1 MKQLRTR
8 AWMLLFFVAFLLLGT
23 AFFCGRYVADGSM
36 WASSRVNSASYSG
49 SRLARGAL
57 YDRNGTLLY
66 DAARGSYAA
75 DKTLRTAALHLT
87 GDSEGNIG
95 QSALNAVSRHMVG
108 FSPITGLSGG
118 TGHDVYLTVDAELQS
133 LAYQCLRGQKGAAVV
148 YDYRSGE
155 ILCAVSTP
163 SFDPFSPPK
172 DIEGSDAYEGVYL
185 NRVFSGLFAPGS
197 TFKLVTTVAAIENIP
212 DLMERSFT
220 CTGKLELD
228 GRRITCP
235 YKHGEMD
242 FASALAHSC
251 NCAFAELAVELG
263 GETLQKYAEQLGL
276 LESFSVSG
284 LSTAA
289 GKFEIAE
296 SEGDLGWSGVGQHKD
311 MVSPIAMLRLMG
323 AAANGGTALTPRIFL
338 KEIGDFG
345 VPVPTLS
352 GKSSEKLMEP
362 STAET
367 LYQLMLNNV
376 ELEYGVIFKGLIAG
390 AKSGTAEVGEGKS
403 PHSWFV
409 GFISD
414 EDVPLAF
421 AVVVQNGGSG
431 LKNAGA
437 IADRLVAQASKLYRT
452 EEAPAS

>member
-1 MKQLRTR
+1 MKQLRLR
-8 AWMLLFFVAFLLLGT
+8 SLMVLCLIAFLLLGT
-23 AFFCGRYVADGSM
+23 AFFCGRYLADGAM
-36 WASSRVNSASYSG
+36 WASSRVNSSSYSG
-49 SRLARGAL
+49 NRLARGAL
-57 YDRNGTLLY
+57 YDRSGTLLY
-66 DAARGSYAA
+66 DAARDSYAA

-87 GDSEGNIG
+87 GDREGNIA

-108 FSPITGLSGG
+108 FSPITGLSSG
-118 TGHDVYLTVDAELQS
+118 TGHEVYLTVDAELQS
-133 LAYQCLRGQKGAAVV
+133 LAWQCLRGQKGAAVV
-148 YDYRSGE
+148 YDYKTGE
-155 ILCAVSTP
+155 ILCAASAP
-163 SFDPFSPPK
+163 AFDPFVPPG
-172 DIEGSDAYEGVYL
+172 DIETNDAYEGVYL

-197 TFKLVTTVAAIENIP
+197 TFKLVTAAAAIEKIP
-212 DLMERSFT
+212 DLMERSFR
-220 CTGKLELD
+220 CTGTMELD
-228 GRRITCP
+228 GRKITCP
-235 YKHGEMD
+235 YNHGEMD
-242 FASALAHSC
+242 FAAALAHSC

-263 GETLQKYAEQLGL
+263 GETLQEYAEKLGL
-276 LESFSVSG
+276 LDSFSVSG
-284 LSTAA
+284 LNTAA

-311 MVSPIAMLRLMG
+311 MVSPIAMLRFMG
-323 AAANGGTALTPRIFL
+323 AVANGGNAVAPRIFL

-345 VPVPTLS
+345 VPVPTLNE
-352 GKSSEKLMEP
+352 KETEKLLDA
-362 STAET
+362 STAEK
-367 LYQLMLNNV
+367 LYELMLNNV
-376 ELEYGVIFKGLIAG
+376 ELEYGVIFRGLIAG

-437 IADRLVAQASKLYRT
+437 IADKLVAQASRLYRT

>member
-1 MKQLRTR
+1 MKQLRLR
-8 AWMLLFFVAFLLLGT
+8 SVMVLCLVAFLLLGT
-23 AFFCGRYVADGSM
+23 AFFCGRYVADGAQ
-36 WASSRVNSASYSG
+36 WASSRVNASAYSG
-49 SRLARGAL
+49 TRLTRGAL

-66 DAARGSYAA
+66 DAARDSYAT

-87 GDSEGNIG
+87 GDHEGNIG

-108 FSPITGLSGG
+108 FSPITGLSSG
-118 TGHDVYLTVDAELQS
+118 TGHGVYLTIDADLQS
-133 LAYQCLRGQKGAAVV
+133 LAYQCLKGQKGAAVV
-148 YDYRSGE
+148 YDYKTGE
-155 ILCAVSTP
+155 ILCAASTP
-163 SFDPFSPPK
+163 TFDPLSPPG
-172 DIEGSDAYEGVYL
+172 DMETSDAYEGVYL

-197 TFKLVTTVAAIENIP
+197 TFKLVTTVAAIEKIP

-220 CTGKLELD
+220 CTGTLELD
-228 GRRITCP
+228 GRKITCP
-235 YKHGEMD
+235 HKHGEMD
-242 FASALAHSC
+242 FAAALAHSC
-251 NCAFAELAVELG
+251 NCAFAQLAVELG
-263 GETLQKYAEQLGL
+263 GETLQDYAEQLGL
-276 LESFSVSG
+276 LDAFSVSD
-284 LSTAA
+284 LTTAA

-311 MVSPIAMLRLMG
+311 MVSPIAMLRFMG
-323 AAANGGTALTPRIFL
+323 AAANGGTALTPRFFL
-338 KEIGDFG
+338 KEMGDFG
-345 VPVPTLS
+345 TPVPTLD
-352 GKSSEKLMEP
+352 GKTSEKLLEP

-376 ELEYGVIFKGLIAG
+376 EVEYGVIFKGLIAG

-421 AVVVQNGGSG
+421 TVVVQNGGSG
-431 LKNAGA
+431 LANAGA
-437 IADRLVAQASKLYRT
+437 IADKLVAQASKLYRT